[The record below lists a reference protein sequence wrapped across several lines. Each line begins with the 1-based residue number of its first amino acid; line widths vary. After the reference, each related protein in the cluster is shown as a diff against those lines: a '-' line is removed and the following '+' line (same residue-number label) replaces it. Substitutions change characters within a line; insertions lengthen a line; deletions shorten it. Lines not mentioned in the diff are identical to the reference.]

1 MSIPAGFAAGNS
13 PTPAARAELEGFVK
27 SIPAVTA
34 LATYI
39 MLFAP
44 MGADA
49 AEAAGAGSPSLTTAE
64 IRRLLESDQTTIG
77 GADILARDVLRQAY
91 SEVDFEPFWTDSA
104 NVGELLQL
112 IDQATEHG
120 LIPEDYHQQ
129 AVRDALPEHLHST
142 SGPEWAATDILLTE
156 SLLRYGYHR
165 RFGKIKANSLDPYIN
180 YRRETFNDQ
189 QPGTTLRQALSAPS
203 LEGFIDSVAP
213 VGPVYASLQTWLKRF
228 RAIAANGGWPA
239 VPEGPTLRSGD
250 RDPRILPLRERL
262 TTTGE
267 LHAEA
272 VAEPD
277 VFDPAL
283 EQAVKVFQRHHA
295 LEADG
300 IVGRNTITALNV
312 PVTQR
317 IDQLR
322 LSLERLRWVNQ
333 EAADTLVAV
342 NIAGFRAFFFR
353 DGALVWETRAMV
365 GKTYR
370 QTPTFRGEMSYLEF
384 NPTWTIPPGILR
396 NDTLPAIKR
405 DPGYLASKNIRV
417 LDRQGNEVDPS
428 TIDWSQYSKGI
439 PFTLRQD
446 PGPQNALGTVKFI
459 FPNPYFVFLHD
470 TPNPE
475 LFERPE
481 RAFSSGCI
489 RIEDP
494 LRLAELILD
503 DAEKYPRSTLESIVR
518 SGKIQRINLADQ
530 VPVLIVYLTASIDDD
545 GSLLLYRDIYDRDA
559 KALKAL
565 DGPVIVDPPP
575 SG

>member
-1 MSIPAGFAAGNS
+1 MSIPDGYEAGKSLTPAVRADPEKFVNSIRTVAALAIQIMLLVPIGPDPVVAAGPNS
-13 PTPAARAELEGFVK
+13 P
-27 SIPAVTA
+27 S
-34 LATYI
+34 AT
-39 MLFAP
+39 
-44 MGADA
+44 G
-49 AEAAGAGSPSLTTAE
+49 AE
-64 IRRLLESDQTTIG
+64 IRRLLESNLPTIG
-77 GADILARDVLRQAY
+77 GADILARDVLWQAY

-104 NVGELLQL
+104 NIGELLEL
-112 IDQATEHG
+112 ISQATEHG
-120 LIPEDYHQQ
+120 LNPHDYHQQ
-129 AVRDALPEHLHST
+129 AVRNALPGFRPAG
-142 SGPEWAATDILLTE
+142 SGREWAATDILLTE

-165 RFGKIKANSLDPYIN
+165 RFGKIKANRLDPYIN
-180 YRRETFNDQ
+180 YRREAFNDQ
-189 QPGTTLRQALSAPS
+189 HPGTTLRQALGAPS

-213 VGPVYASLQTWLKRF
+213 VGPVYGSLQTWLKRF
-228 RAIAANGGWPA
+228 RKIAADGGWAAIPDGPA
-239 VPEGPTLRSGD
+239 LRPGD
-250 RDPRILPLRERL
+250 RDPRVLQLRERL
-262 TTTGE
+262 ITTGE
-267 LHAEA
+267 LQPEA
-272 VAEPD
+272 AGASD
-277 VFDPAL
+277 LFTPAL
-283 EQAVKVFQRHHA
+283 DEAVKVFQRHHA

-300 IVGRNTITALNV
+300 VVGPKTLAALNV
-312 PVTQR
+312 PVAQR

-333 EAADTLVAV
+333 EGAETLIAV

-353 DGALVWETRAMV
+353 DGAVVWETRAMV

-405 DPGYLASKNIRV
+405 DPGYLEANNIRV
-417 LDRQGNEVDPS
+417 FDNQGKQVDASTVDWDRYNDSLP
-428 TIDWSQYSKGI
+428 YR
-439 PFTLRQD
+439 LRQD
-446 PGPQNALGTVKFI
+446 PGPDNALGTVKFI

-470 TPNPE
+470 TPDTE

-503 DAEKYPRSTLESIVR
+503 DGDRYPRSTLESIVR
-518 SGKIQRINLADQ
+518 SGKTQRINLGGK

-559 KALKAL
+559 KALAAL
-565 DGPVIVDPPP
+565 DGPVIVEPPP